1 MEQGCQTIL
10 DVSRTKKGEKV
21 VENIKTKIK
30 VLFFCKTILP
40 NGKNSPQKSR

>member
-1 MEQGCQTIL
+1 MKQGCHNIF

-30 VLFFCKTILP
+30 VLFFCKIISP
-40 NGKNSPQKSR
+40 NGENSPPKPR

>member
-21 VENIKTKIK
+21 VENIKTKK
-30 VLFFCKTILP
+30 RFFSEK
-40 NGKNSPQKSR
+40 